1 MAGRVLRKQMSE
13 NDGATID
20 LVSFLAASRLRTE
33 QLLEGYFATDS
44 WAKRGGY
51 AQLLIKELSNLVS
64 VREEVLRPLL
74 RELAGGAA
82 HLHRLDEARGG
93 QLDLLARLDEL
104 TKGVGPRDVHQHQAD
119 RVIDLIKQLRGV
131 VHDYDAYEASDL
143 LPFVEGRLDM
153 DRLTEL
159 GQQAGKAGR
168 RGPTHPHPS
177 KPPADERSTLT
188 KTATRLHDRLH
199 DMAEHP
205 EEAVESGGEQGP

>member
-1 MAGRVLRKQMSE
+1 V
-13 NDGATID
+13 TVD
-20 LVSFLAASRLRTE
+20 LVSFLAAGRLRIE

-44 WAKRGGY
+44 WPKRGGY
-51 AQLLIKELSNLVS
+51 AELLIKELSNLLA

-74 RELAGGAA
+74 RELADGAA
-82 HLHRLDEARGG
+82 HLHRLDEARRT
-93 QLDLLARLDEL
+93 QLDLLAQLHEL
-104 TKGVGPRDVHQHQAD
+104 TKGVGPRDVHQHQPD
-119 RVIDLIKQLRGV
+119 RVIDLIKQLRGA

-143 LPFVEGRLDM
+143 LPFIEARLEM

-159 GQQAGKAGR
+159 GQQASKASR

-188 KTATRLHDRLH
+188 KTATGLHDRLH

-205 EEAVESGGEQGP
+205 EEAVESEGEQGP

>member
-1 MAGRVLRKQMSE
+1 MSE
-13 NDGATID
+13 NDSVTVD
-20 LVSFLAASRLRTE
+20 LVSFLSPGRLRTE

-51 AQLLIKELSNLVS
+51 AQLLIKELSNLLS
-64 VREEVLRPLL
+64 IREEVLRPLL
-74 RELAGGAA
+74 RELEAGAA
-82 HLHRLDEARGG
+82 HLHRLDEARGR
-93 QLDLLARLDEL
+93 QLDLLAQLDDL
-104 TKGVGPRDVHQHQAD
+104 TKGVGPRDVHQHQPD
-119 RVIDLIKQLRGV
+119 RVIELIKQLRGA

-143 LPFVEGRLDM
+143 LPFIEARLAR

-159 GQQAGKAGR
+159 GQQASKASR

-177 KPPADERSTLT
+177 EPPADQRSILT

-205 EEAVESGGEQGP
+205 EEAVESEGEQGP